1 MQKCDGTADC
11 PKLATE
17 PEAWDERDCP
27 RPIDCHAPAFLCGD
41 KQTCLD
47 ESQVCD
53 GVSDCPINE
62 MSGGGEEEDGC
73 EGSAKCKEG
82 ESGEKW
88 RSSLSNFYFLENNL
102 HCQCGSFFW

>member
-1 MQKCDGTADC
+1 MWKKYKSVIYQVQKCDGTADC

-27 RPIDCHAPAFLCGD
+27 RPIDCPSPAFLCAD

-53 GVSDCPINE
+53 GVSDCPLTE
-62 MSGGGEEEDGC
+62 VSGGGEEEEGC
-73 EGSAKCKEG
+73 EGSALVDCEEG
-82 ESGEKW
+82 ESGDQVW
-88 RSSLSNFYFLENNL
+88 LSL
-102 HCQCGSFFW
+102 

>member
-27 RPIDCHAPAFLCGD
+27 RPIDCQAPAFLCGD

-53 GVSDCPINE
+53 GVDDCPMTE
-62 MSGGGEEEDGC
+62 VSGGGEEEEGC
-73 EGSAKCKEG
+73 EGSAAQDCQEG
-82 ESGEKW
+82 ERKDDMIVATSTTAAMMLTKGM
-88 RSSLSNFYFLENNL
+88 
-102 HCQCGSFFW
+102 Q